1 MRYTMAEQETVLVYN
16 RESDVWMAYSNV
28 PNHIRRLA
36 SIVDIQPVETGE
48 DGEIVAVRAE
58 LTEKQIRFAAPRQ
71 LTDEQRQALRERAQ
85 RMRLKRGTEE
95 GGPAKDHEDES

>member
-16 RESDVWMAYSNV
+16 RETDVWMAYSNV
-28 PNHIRRLA
+28 PKHIRRLA

-48 DGEIVAVRAE
+48 DGEVVAVRAE

-95 GGPAKDHEDES
+95 GGPAEDHEDKS